1 MCIIQLYYEK
11 NLVYVVIK
19 LKKSL
24 FKLYFGNFVNENIYD
39 GKIINS
45 NFARHI
51 RWHWNIW
58 IGQSLPLGS
67 VTKLAQF
74 LFGEIYLP
82 DSVLWSILYLKDDV
96 WLQSKIMCYE
106 YGFTL
111 DLAIAFLLFTLIEG
125 WYSVPLYPLY
135 KSNSSKR
142 CFTEWFPKYFTYA

>member
-51 RWHWNIW
+51 RWH
-58 IGQSLPLGS
+58 
-67 VTKLAQF
+67 
-74 LFGEIYLP
+74 
-82 DSVLWSILYLKDDV
+82 
-96 WLQSKIMCYE
+96 
-106 YGFTL
+106 
-111 DLAIAFLLFTLIEG
+111 
-125 WYSVPLYPLY
+125 
-135 KSNSSKR
+135 
-142 CFTEWFPKYFTYA
+142 